1 MTVPS
6 FAALVAEADP
16 KLAWYVAR
24 AGGLVGWVLLT
35 ASMLWGVA
43 LSSRVLR
50 RKGIPAWLL
59 DLHRFL
65 GGLSVVFTGVH
76 LAGLVADDYVAFG
89 WKELFVPFAST
100 WQPVAV
106 AWGVVACYLLVA
118 VEATSLLVRRLPRA
132 WWRRVHTASFALFV
146 TATIHGFAA
155 GTDRTALAVRWT
167 ALSLS
172 ALLGMLIAVRVG
184 RPRAARRRGPRAHRR
199 PATAGAAADGV
210 PAAR

>member
-1 MTVPS
+1 
-6 FAALVAEADP
+6 
-16 KLAWYVAR
+16 
-24 AGGLVGWVLLT
+24 
-35 ASMLWGVA
+35 
-43 LSSRVLR
+43 
-50 RKGIPAWLL
+50 
-59 DLHRFL
+59 
-65 GGLSVVFTGVH
+65 
-76 LAGLVADDYVAFG
+76 
-89 WKELFVPFAST
+89 
-100 WQPVAV
+100 
-106 AWGVVACYLLVA
+106 LLVA
-118 VEATSLLVRRLPRA
+118 VAATSLLVRRLPRA